1 MNKRD
6 LVAEVSARLGR
17 EPSEVA
23 EVVDAIVDSIV
34 GSVAGGE
41 RVVIQGF
48 GTFVRRA
55 RARRVARDINAD
67 RPVVVPA
74 THVPAFQPG
83 KPFREIVAARR
94 RRRAGSAGGSSASAK
109 RTRARAPTVLRRGAV
124 RTAPRTR
131 GKVP

>member
-17 EPSEVA
+17 EPAEVA
-23 EVVDAIVDSIV
+23 EVVDAVVDAVV
-34 GSVAGGE
+34 GSVADGE
-41 RVVIQGF
+41 KVVIQGF
-48 GTFVRRA
+48 GTFLRRA

-74 THVPAFQPG
+74 THVPEFHPG

-94 RRRAGSAGGSSASAK
+94 RRRSGSTASSASAK
-109 RTRARAPTVLRRGAV
+109 RARARGPTVLRRGSV
-124 RTAPRTR
+124 RTPRQTR
-131 GKVP
+131 GKGR